1 MIAKWRVLL
10 GILTIFGL
18 LGEAFGEVLPLPPDE
33 PKLVLV
39 GAEGPLPLHEILN
52 LGTAHLFSLGIGIVA
67 GVTIIAPQLE
77 IGELS
82 GIVIGVIAGDL
93 VYRLM
98 FPKKRLWFS
107 SSLF

>member
-10 GILTIFGL
+10 GILTVFGL
-18 LGEAFGEVLPLPPDE
+18 LSEAFGEVQPLPDE
-33 PKLVLV
+33 PRLVLV
-39 GAEGPLPLHEILN
+39 SAEGPLPLHEILN
-52 LGTAHLFSLGIGIVA
+52 LGTDHLFSLGIGIVA
-67 GVTIIAPQLE
+67 GATIIAPQLE

-93 VYRLM
+93 LYRLM

-107 SSLF
+107 SNWF